1 MKTQN
6 TQNRKPKLVV
16 KVVLGFIIG
25 ISFGFG
31 IGKFIKTD
39 NRLISSIKH
48 TLQENCECEVVEKNM
63 STFLFN

>member
-6 TQNRKPKLVV
+6 TQNRKRKLII

-31 IGKFIKTD
+31 IGKIVKEKIKTTAA
-39 NRLISSIKH
+39 IEKSIHQPSFQTHGEIGLVKI
-48 TLQENCECEVVEKNM
+48 T
-63 STFLFN
+63 T